1 MSFKIQTQF
10 LLVSLVFPVQLR
22 MQAFSLW
29 KQDMHS
35 IAHQYLQNTPGDV
48 CAIRSETRTL
58 QANNK
63 INEIFTTSFRKR

>member
-10 LLVSLVFPVQLR
+10 LIVSLVFPVQLR

-35 IAHQYLQNTPGDV
+35 IAHQEHSWRCVCNQERIEDIAGQQQN
-48 CAIRSETRTL
+48 
-58 QANNK
+58 Q
-63 INEIFTTSFRKR
+63 